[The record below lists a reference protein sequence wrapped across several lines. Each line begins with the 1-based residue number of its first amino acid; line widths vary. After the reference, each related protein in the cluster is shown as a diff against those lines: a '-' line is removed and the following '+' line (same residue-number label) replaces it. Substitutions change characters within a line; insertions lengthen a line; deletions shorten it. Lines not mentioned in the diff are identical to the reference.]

1 VSLPV
6 PADPTEPD
14 PAESDPAESDP
25 ADSDPA
31 DSDPAPVADPAAT
44 GGRRKTARVAVEW
57 GVILVVA
64 VLAAILIRSFVF
76 QPFFIPSGSMEPTL
90 KVGDRVLVNKLSYD
104 LHGVHRGDVVVFKK
118 PPDDTTPGITDLIK
132 RVVGLPGEIISA
144 RNGQVYINGRLLP
157 EPWLPK
163 VDQGVTTFPPTG
175 SIPGCGA
182 IAGGGCL
189 IPAGEYFMMGDNRTD
204 SSDSRIIGPIPKR
217 LFIGKAFVRVWPL
230 SRLGTL

>member
-6 PADPTEPD
+6 PADPAEHD
-14 PAESDPAESDP
+14 PPGHGPPAH
-25 ADSDPA
+25 
-31 DSDPAPVADPAAT
+31 DPAPVADTPPLADTATT
-44 GGRRKTARVAVEW
+44 GGPRKTARVAIEW

-90 KVGDRVLVNKLSYD
+90 KVNDRVLVNKLSYD
-104 LHGVHRGDVVVFKK
+104 FHSVHRGDVVVFKK
-118 PPDDTTPGITDLIK
+118 PPSDTTPGITDLIK
-132 RVVGLPGEIISA
+132 RVIGLP
-144 RNGQVYINGRLLP
+144 GQVYINGRLLP

-163 VDQGVTTFPPTG
+163 VDQGVTTFPPTA
-175 SIPGCGA
+175 SIPGCKP

-189 IPAGEYFMMGDNRTD
+189 IPPGEYFMMGDNRTD
-204 SSDSRIIGPIPKR
+204 SSDSRIIGPIPKH

>member
-6 PADPTEPD
+6 PADPAERD
-14 PAESDPAESDP
+14 PERDSEAVPGAVPAP
-25 ADSDPA
+25 AD
-31 DSDPAPVADPAAT
+31 T
-44 GGRRKTARVAVEW
+44 GGKRKATRVAIEW

-64 VLAAILIRSFVF
+64 VLAAIIIRSFVY

-90 KVGDRVLVNKLSYD
+90 KVNDRVLVNKLSYH
-104 LHGVHRGDVVVFKK
+104 LHSVHRGDVVVFKK

-132 RVVGLPGEIISA
+132 RVIGLPGEIISA
-144 RNGQVYINGRLLP
+144 RDGQVYINGRLLN

-163 VDQGVTTFPPTG
+163 VDQDVTTFPPTG

-189 IPAGEYFMMGDNRTD
+189 IPAGEYFMMGDNRGD

-217 LFIGKAFVRVWPL
+217 LFIGKAFVRVWPV